1 MLAEEVCILPRP
13 MNIIFPEYRT
23 YEDMVLLCNKFSGS
37 LSVTDGQTKQDDLIN
52 EFKRKLPEDF
62 TGYQSCKFAE
72 TPPGV
77 DITHDPSGMR
87 CNNVPISSN
96 VLGWLQWQ
104 HRAGLLC
111 ERADRRDSEKGAM
124 HLWRPH
130 NFWIFDPHPSSE
142 IYAKLGHFLTPPSPH
157 SMDVISACPQRRT
170 VSGPGCPQSRTVA
183 PWRTAPAL
191 WPDWADGT
199 TTFVPKRPE
208 DSAKFCRGPDLYC
221 VVSLILLTRHFNLHS
236 WASPHSWYFVMILFA
251 SCGKPMFSR
260 FLVHSMPSIRSLA
273 TSQQLVDKTSQ
284 MRGCPRL

>member
-96 VLGWLQWQ
+96 VLGWLQ
-104 HRAGLLC
+104 
-111 ERADRRDSEKGAM
+111 
-124 HLWRPH
+124 
-130 NFWIFDPHPSSE
+130 
-142 IYAKLGHFLTPPSPH
+142 
-157 SMDVISACPQRRT
+157 
-170 VSGPGCPQSRTVA
+170 
-183 PWRTAPAL
+183 
-191 WPDWADGT
+191 
-199 TTFVPKRPE
+199 
-208 DSAKFCRGPDLYC
+208 
-221 VVSLILLTRHFNLHS
+221 
-236 WASPHSWYFVMILFA
+236 
-251 SCGKPMFSR
+251 
-260 FLVHSMPSIRSLA
+260 
-273 TSQQLVDKTSQ
+273 
-284 MRGCPRL
+284 